1 MAELAARPDPSRHQ
15 GASSA
20 AMSAGLLDQ
29 SAAHRLPDELVQLVA
44 EYAAAIAKNRVL
56 RYPNTEDLTSY
67 ALVSRDWADVVQK
80 EHWRELCLCTGPG
93 HPDAFAGL
101 FDNERRLREVHD
113 LESKIV
119 ARDQGE
125 QVRRLLR
132 ACAKLRSLRIEA
144 MEGVDE
150 IWHAIEPGVPWLDT
164 LIRLRYETWDV
175 DPALQGEML
184 HALALLP
191 NLRSL
196 ELRLFHTLDV
206 IPGSDMTPPFVSTVK
221 APDAFFET
229 EHLSLDAGRYHEALM
244 KHLDPEALAAFSLV
258 APVHSYRQYL
268 EEDVPRFNKL
278 LQLSVEPTFDRRHLG
293 DPRSSELAALE
304 ALDAALPRLP
314 HLAHLHVRLANAR
327 TDAAASEAEVLAFLQ
342 RWGTR
347 VASLAI
353 LSTLPDP
360 WESAAG
366 RAWLEQAKGDKVE
379 RIEWHK
385 KTARPWILL
394 KLRLRQGGVGWFK
407 FDRTNSTRAV
417 FLL

>member
-1 MAELAARPDPSRHQ
+1 MAELAARPDPSRLQ
-15 GASSA
+15 GASSPA
-20 AMSAGLLDQ
+20 LSTGLLDQ

-44 EYAAAIAKNRVL
+44 EYAAAVAKNRVL
-56 RYPNTEDLTSY
+56 RYPNIQDLTSY

-101 FDNERRLREVHD
+101 FDDERRLREVHD
-113 LESKIV
+113 LETKIV

-132 ACAKLRSLRIEA
+132 AYAKLRSLRIEA

-150 IWHAIEPGVPWLDT
+150 IWHAIEPGLPWLDT

-196 ELRLFHTLDV
+196 ELRLFDTSVV
-206 IPGSDMTPPFVSTVK
+206 IRPLPGSDMTPPFVSTVK
-221 APDAFFET
+221 APDALFKT
-229 EHLSLDAGRYHEALM
+229 EHLSLDTGRYHQALM

-258 APVHSYRQYL
+258 APVHSYRHSASSRPL
-268 EEDVPRFNKL
+268 TGGI
-278 LQLSVEPTFDRRHLG
+278 S

-304 ALDAALPRLP
+304 ALDAVFPRLP
-314 HLAHLHVRLANAR
+314 HLARLHVRLGNVR

-394 KLRLRQGGVGWFK
+394 KLRLKRGGVGWFK
-407 FDRTNSTRAV
+407 FDRNNATRAV
-417 FLL
+417 YLL